1 MKLDVNLCNN
11 LKSIRTRL
19 GMSQQDLANKAGVTR
34 QSIGGVESGQ
44 YAPSVAISLRL
55 AKALGCPV
63 KDLFCFE
70 EDLPEVQAV
79 LSKPVKSG
87 QQLRVSLA
95 RVGGKWIAYPLVGN
109 DAFRIEMIPA
119 DGEAVAVDGFPG
131 ISKLPNPEGEAVVV
145 SHPVAG
151 VPPVVGS
158 GVSASGSDVEA
169 SPVRVDGFPG
179 INKLLN
185 PEGEAVTM
193 SHPVAKRSLSKE
205 SSNSELSKVCPID
218 KLAKGLRGI
227 SKLPLSGEVKA
238 EYLEGELQNQTGRNK
253 VLVRLLDDI
262 DKLENTVVI
271 AGCTPMISLWA
282 RAAERWH
289 PQLRVH
295 HIFANSMTAL
305 RSLCRGEIHIAGM
318 HLYDPETGEHNIPF
332 VREALAGRS
341 AVLITLGIWEE
352 GLLVPPGNPK
362 EIKTVSD
369 LVELG
374 ITIVNRELG
383 CGSRMLLE
391 RKLQEEQIPL
401 HTVKGFDHIVHNHQ
415 DIALSVVSG
424 IADAGVS
431 TASVAAAFGLGF
443 IPLHRSRYDLVILK
457 EYLEETPV
465 QQLLSTL
472 GHRLVQSQLEVLGGY
487 DISNIGEVVANI

>member
-79 LSKPVKSG
+79 FSKPVKSG

-95 RVGGKWIAYPLVGN
+95 RVGGQWIAYPLVGN

-119 DGEAVAVDGFPG
+119 DGEAVVG
-131 ISKLPNPEGEAVVV
+131 
-145 SHPVAG
+145 SHPV
-151 VPPVVGS
+151 V
-158 GVSASGSDVEA
+158 
-169 SPVRVDGFPG
+169 
-179 INKLLN
+179 
-185 PEGEAVTM
+185 
-193 SHPVAKRSLSKE
+193 KRSLSKG
-205 SSNSELSKVCPID
+205 SSNSELSKVSPV
-218 KLAKGLRGI
+218 KELAKGLRDI
-227 SKLPLSGEVKA
+227 STLPLSGGVKA
-238 EYLEGELQNQTGRNK
+238 EYLEGELQNQTGTNNK

-332 VREALAGRS
+332 VRKALAGRS
-341 AVLITLGIWEE
+341 AVLITLGVWEE

-362 EIKTVSD
+362 GIKTVSD

-487 DISNIGEVVANI
+487 NISNIGEVVANI